1 MTRDAFGTAALRAA
15 VLGAWRSSPAR
26 LREDANTEE
35 DHARGYYRD
44 RVLVELAQ
52 NAADA
57 ATRAGVPGRLLLRL
71 ASTPDGEVLIAANT
85 GEPLDDAGVASL
97 ASMRAS
103 AKRDGEPT
111 DATSSGP
118 HGHAGMGV
126 VGRFGVGFAAVRAV
140 ADEVSVLST
149 SGGVRFSVADTIEM
163 LARASQDSPALADE
177 VRRRDGS
184 LPALRLPLPAEGAPP
199 TGYDTAVV
207 LELRDEVAA
216 DEVRTLLARVGDPML
231 LALPGLVEI
240 VVEDDAGE
248 HPVRR
253 IADVADRWR
262 IASAHGELDL
272 ALLAA
277 RPVEERGAR
286 AWRVTWAVPRTA
298 AAPGDRALMPDDY
311 WSSASAEPVFAPRAA
326 WQRVVHAPTPT
337 DEPCSVP
344 ALLVATLPLDPTRRH
359 VAAGPLTDA
368 VLDHAARVYARL
380 AVSVAV
386 DGGDPLDLVPT
397 GLPAGALDSALRD
410 RIVER
415 LARTPLLA
423 AAAPAPAREPGQADA
438 TDPAGTVF
446 RSATGAFDP
455 LSPLPDDESDGAG
468 RIDVFGAAE
477 VGQVDPDSLIE
488 PRRAVAVVGAIGRDP
503 VAVGALALRAS
514 GLVRLAPGT
523 EAAAR
528 TLGVELRELAD
539 LVEELPA
546 MHSGPPEEWRELY
559 AALEP
564 AASDAS
570 VREALGSLPVP
581 LADGRMVR
589 GPRGLVQLPA
599 QDADAVERDVV
610 FAGTEADQVDSAT
623 GGWTG
628 TGVLDVL
635 SRWGLRVV
643 HPAAQHPLLA
653 QLGAEEVD
661 AAGLLRHAAV
671 RQAVLDQADDDD
683 LEVARAVT
691 DAVLTLVRHALGERT
706 RAGDRSPREVVD
718 RDTAGW
724 LGLLTLTAADGEPT
738 PAHGLVL
745 TGSIASRLLDPR
757 VLAPVEL
764 ATIERWGADV
774 LVAAGVRD
782 DLVAVRVTGVVAD
795 PDQLDDEGNGAS
807 ALAAQSLDGWPQYV
821 VALSHALGRG
831 AYVPEVVAV
840 ADLDAVDPD
849 AWAEV
854 LDRLATQPALRRALL
869 DPVRAEGQGGR
880 EAPSYASWWLRARA
894 GIGLDHPFAS
904 AEADDAVRR
913 LLPAAPESVRPLDA
927 QVQRALGGV
936 ATLTSLDASAWARV
950 LAGLGPAGSPV
961 DLALATALWR
971 AWSSLAADV
980 DRVGGGPG
988 DDVELVPALVDAHR
1002 VVVVHAD
1009 DAAVADA
1016 PMWLQRTDVAALVP
1030 APPAVAGALAAL
1042 LDVPLASELA
1052 EGVVDDNDDGP
1063 READLVPTPEG
1074 VLALWPEAP
1083 PTWVEHETLHVD
1095 GTPVDWWVE
1104 GGGVDAVVHATQLA
1118 GLARG
1123 LAQAAGRWV
1132 DRHAVEV
1139 VLTEPARAQDLAVEM
1154 ALDPAAGQGS

>member
-15 VLGAWRSSPAR
+15 VLGAWRASPAR

-103 AKRDGEPT
+103 AKRDDGPV
-111 DATSSGP
+111 APGSSAP
-118 HGHAGMGV
+118 HGPAGMGV

-149 SGGVRFSVADTIEM
+149 TGGVRFSLADTQEL
-163 LARASQDSPALADE
+163 LARASEESPALADE

-216 DEVRTLLARVGDPML
+216 DEVRSLLAQVGDPML

-240 VVEDDAGE
+240 VVEDDTAE
-248 HPVRR
+248 LPVRR
-253 IADVADRWR
+253 VADVADRWR

-272 ALLAA
+272 ALLAD
-277 RPVEERGAR
+277 RPVEERLAR
-286 AWRVTWAVPRTA
+286 AWRVTWAVPRVADGT
-298 AAPGDRALMPDDY
+298 GGRAVSPDDY
-311 WSSASAEPVFAPRAA
+311 WSTATGDAARAPHAS
-326 WQRVVHAPTPT
+326 WHRVVHAPTPT

-368 VLDHAARVYARL
+368 VLVHAARVYARL

-397 GLPAGALDSALRD
+397 GLPAGALDGALREL
-410 RIVER
+410 IVER
-415 LARTPLLA
+415 LAGTPLLA
-423 AAAPAPAREPGQADA
+423 PAAPTARAAAATQAGDDAGPAEAASP
-438 TDPAGTVF
+438 VF
-446 RSATGAFDP
+446 RAGTGAFDP
-455 LSPLPDDESDGAG
+455 MSRLPDDEADAAG
-468 RIDVFGAAE
+468 RIDVSGAAE
-477 VGQVDPDSLIE
+477 VGQVDPDSLVE

-523 EAAAR
+523 EPAAR

-564 AASDAS
+564 AATDAS

-599 QDADAVERDVV
+599 EDAD
-610 FAGTEADQVDSAT
+610 T

-635 SRWGLRVV
+635 ARWGLRVV
-643 HPAAQHPLLA
+643 HPAAQHPLLT
-653 QLGAEEVD
+653 QLGAEDCD
-661 AAGLLRHAAV
+661 AAGLLRHVAV

-683 LEVARAVT
+683 LEVARDVT
-691 DAVLTLVRHALGERT
+691 DAVLTLVRHALGERAP
-706 RAGDRSPREVVD
+706 AGDGSPRDAVY

-738 PAHGLVL
+738 PANGLVL
-745 TGSIASRLLDPR
+745 TGSVAARLLDPR
-757 VLAPVEL
+757 VLAPVEV

-782 DLVAVRVTGVVAD
+782 DLVAVRVTEVVAD

-807 ALAAQSLDGWPQYV
+807 AIAAQSLDGWPEYV
-821 VALSHALGRG
+821 AALSDALGRG

-840 ADLDAVDPD
+840 ADLDAVDAD

-854 LDRLATQPALRRALL
+854 LDRLATLPALRRALL

-880 EAPSYASWWLRARA
+880 EAPSYAAWWLRARA
-894 GIGLDHPFAS
+894 GIGLDHPFAT
-904 AEADDAVRR
+904 ADADDAVRR
-913 LLPAAPESVRPLDA
+913 LLPAAPEAVRPLDS

-936 ATLTSLDASAWARV
+936 ATLTSLDGAAWARV

-971 AWSSLAADV
+971 AWSTLAADA
-980 DRVGGGPG
+980 DRDGGGPG
-988 DDVELVPALVDAHR
+988 DDVELVPALVDERR

-1030 APPAVAGALAAL
+1030 APPATAAALAAL

-1052 EGVVDDNDDGP
+1052 EGVVDDNADGP

-1074 VLALWPEAP
+1074 VLALLPDAP
-1083 PTWVEHETLHVD
+1083 TTWVEHETLHVD

-1104 GGGVDAVVHATQLA
+1104 GSGPDAVVHATQLA

-1139 VLTEPARAQDLAVEM
+1139 VLSEPARADDLAVEM
-1154 ALDPAAGQGS
+1154 ALDPAAGRGS

>member
-15 VLGAWRSSPAR
+15 VLGAWRASPAR

-57 ATRAGVPGRLLLRL
+57 ATRAGMPGRLLLRL
-71 ASTPDGEVLIAANT
+71 ASTPDGAVLIAANT

-103 AKRDGEPT
+103 AKRDGGPT
-111 DATSSGP
+111 VPPSNIP

-163 LARASQDSPALADE
+163 LARASHDSPPLADE

-216 DEVRTLLARVGDPML
+216 DEVRTLLAQVGDPML

-240 VVEDDAGE
+240 VVEDDTGE

-272 ALLAA
+272 ALLAD

-286 AWRVTWAVPRTA
+286 AWRVTWAVPRTTGA
-298 AAPGDRALMPDDY
+298 SGDRTLIPDDY
-311 WSSASAEPVFAPRAA
+311 WSTASDEPAFVPRAA

-359 VAAGPLTDA
+359 VATGPLTDA

-397 GLPAGALDSALRD
+397 GLPAGALDSALRE

-423 AAAPAPAREPGQADA
+423 AAAPAPEREPGQADA
-438 TDPAGTVF
+438 TEPASPVF
-446 RSATGAFDP
+446 RSATGGFDP

-468 RIDVFGAAE
+468 RIDVTGAAE
-477 VGQVDPDSLIE
+477 VGQVDPGSLVE

-528 TLGVELRELAD
+528 TLGVELREIAD
-539 LVEELPA
+539 LVDELPA
-546 MHSGPPEEWRELY
+546 MNSGPPEAWRELY

-564 AASDAS
+564 AATDAS
-570 VREALGSLPVP
+570 VREALASLPVP

-599 QDADAVERDVV
+599 QDADAAERDVV
-610 FAGTEADQVDSAT
+610 DAGTEADQDDSAT

-643 HPAAQHPLLA
+643 HPAAQHPLLT

-683 LEVARAVT
+683 LEVARDVT

-706 RAGDRSPREVVD
+706 RAGDRSPRDVVD

-745 TGSIASRLLDPR
+745 TGSIAARLLDPR

-782 DLVAVRVTGVVAD
+782 DLVAVRVTEVVAD

-821 VALSHALGRG
+821 TALSHALGRG
-831 AYVPEVVAV
+831 AYVPEVMAV

-854 LDRLATQPALRRALL
+854 LDRLASQPALRRALL

-880 EAPSYASWWLRARA
+880 EAPSYASWWLRNRA

-913 LLPAAPESVRPLDA
+913 LLPAAPEPVRPLDA
-927 QVQRALGGV
+927 RVQHALGGV
-936 ATLTSLDASAWARV
+936 ATLTSLDAGAWARV

-988 DDVELVPALVDAHR
+988 DDVELVPALVDDRR

-1030 APPAVAGALAAL
+1030 APPAVAAALAAL
-1042 LDVPLASELA
+1042 LDMPLASELA
-1052 EGVVDDNDDGP
+1052 EGVVDDNADGP

-1074 VLALWPEAP
+1074 VLALLPEAP

-1104 GGGVDAVVHATQLA
+1104 GAGVDAVVHATQLA

-1154 ALDPAAGQGS
+1154 ALDPAAGQSS

>member
-15 VLGAWRSSPAR
+15 VLGAWRASPAR

-103 AKRDGEPT
+103 AKRDG
-111 DATSSGP
+111 GP
-118 HGHAGMGV
+118 ASRASHGHAGLGV

-149 SGGVRFSVADTIEM
+149 SGGVRFSLADTQEM
-163 LARASQDSPALADE
+163 LARASEESPALADE

-216 DEVRTLLARVGDPML
+216 DEVRALLAQVGDPML

-240 VVEDDAGE
+240 VVEDDTGE
-248 HPVRR
+248 LPVRR
-253 IADVADRWR
+253 VADVADRWR
-262 IASAHGELDL
+262 VASAHGELDL
-272 ALLAA
+272 ALLAD

-298 AAPGDRALMPDDY
+298 SGSGARDLSPDDY
-311 WSSASAEPVFAPRAA
+311 WSTASADPALGAHA
-326 WQRVVHAPTPT
+326 SWHHVVHAPTPT

-397 GLPAGALDSALRD
+397 GLPAGALDGSLREL
-410 RIVER
+410 IVER

-423 AAAPAPAREPGQADA
+423 PAAPAAEREPGQADA
-438 TDPAGTVF
+438 VSPVF
-446 RSATGAFDP
+446 RAGTGAFDAMN
-455 LSPLPDDESDGAG
+455 PLPDDESDGAG
-468 RIDVFGAAE
+468 RIDVSGAADI
-477 VGQVDPDSLIE
+477 GQVDPDSLVE

-546 MHSGPPEEWRELY
+546 MHSGPPEEWRDLY

-564 AASDAS
+564 AATDAA

-599 QDADAVERDVV
+599 EDVV
-610 FAGTEADQVDSAT
+610 VDTDAAAGSEIDLETSVT

-628 TGVLDVL
+628 TGILDVL
-635 SRWGLRVV
+635 ARWGLRVV
-643 HPAAQHPLLA
+643 HPAAQHPLLT

-683 LEVARAVT
+683 LEVARDVT
-691 DAVLTLVRHALGERT
+691 EAVLTLVRHALGERT
-706 RAGDRSPREVVD
+706 RAGDRSPRDVVD
-718 RDTAGW
+718 PDTAGW

-745 TGSIASRLLDPR
+745 TGSVASRLLDPR

-782 DLVAVRVTGVVAD
+782 DLVAVRVTDVVAD
-795 PDQLDDEGNGAS
+795 PAQLDDEGNGAS
-807 ALAAQSLDGWPQYV
+807 ALAAQSLDGWPEYV
-821 VALSHALGRG
+821 AALSHALGRG

-840 ADLDAVDPD
+840 ADLDAVDAE

-880 EAPSYASWWLRARA
+880 EAPSYTAWWLRARA
-894 GIGLDHPFAS
+894 GIGLDHPFAT

-913 LLPAAPESVRPLDA
+913 LLPPAPESVRPLDA

-936 ATLTSLDASAWARV
+936 ATLTSLDAAAWARV

-971 AWSSLAADV
+971 AWATLAADA
-980 DRVGGGPG
+980 DRDGGGPG
-988 DDVELVPALVDAHR
+988 GDVELVPALVDERR

-1030 APPAVAGALAAL
+1030 APPAIAAALAAL

-1052 EGVVDDNDDGP
+1052 EGAVDDNVDGP

-1074 VLALWPEAP
+1074 VLALLPDAP
-1083 PTWVEHETLHVD
+1083 LTWVEHETLHVD

-1104 GGGVDAVVHATQLA
+1104 GVGADAVVHATQLA

-1139 VLTEPARAQDLAVEM
+1139 VLTEPLRAQDLAVEM
-1154 ALDPAAGQGS
+1154 ALDPAAGLPA

>member
-1 MTRDAFGTAALRAA
+1 MTHDAFGTAALRAA
-15 VLGAWRSSPAR
+15 VLGAWRGSPAR

-103 AKRDGEPT
+103 AKRDAGAGDP
-111 DATSSGP
+111 AGSAP
-118 HGHAGMGV
+118 QGHAAMGV

-149 SGGVRFSVADTIEM
+149 SGGVRFSLADTQEM
-163 LARASQDSPALADE
+163 LARAAEESPGLADE

-216 DEVRTLLARVGDPML
+216 DEVRALLAQVGDPLL

-240 VVEDDAGE
+240 VVEDDTAE
-248 HPVRR
+248 LPVRR
-253 IADVADRWR
+253 VADVADRWR

-272 ALLAA
+272 ALLAG

-298 AAPGDRALMPDDY
+298 SGSGGRPLSPDDY
-311 WSSASAEPVFAPRAA
+311 WSTAPADTAPVGPALAGTTLAPHVS

-397 GLPAGALDSALRD
+397 GLAAGALDGALRE

-423 AAAPAPAREPGQADA
+423 PAAPAAPAAERERGRADA
-438 TDPAGTVF
+438 PEPAGPVF
-446 RSATGAFDP
+446 RSGTGAFDP
-455 LSPLPDDESDGAG
+455 MSTLPDDESDSAE
-468 RIDVFGAAE
+468 RVDVAGAAE
-477 VGQVDPDSLIE
+477 VGQVDPAGLVE
-488 PRRAVAVVGAIGRDP
+488 PSRAVAVVGVIGHDRI
-503 VAVGALALRAS
+503 AVGALALRMS

-523 EAAAR
+523 ETAAR

-539 LVEELPA
+539 LVDELPA
-546 MHSGPPEEWRELY
+546 LHSGPPEEWRDLY
-559 AALEP
+559 DALEP
-564 AASDAS
+564 AATDAS

-581 LADGRMVR
+581 LVDGRMVR

-599 QDADAVERDVV
+599 EDAP
-610 FAGTEADQVDSAT
+610 EA

-628 TGVLDVL
+628 TGFLDVL
-635 SRWGLRVV
+635 ARWGLRVV
-643 HPAAQHPLLA
+643 HPAARHPLLT
-653 QLGAEEVD
+653 QLGAQEVD

-683 LEVARAVT
+683 LEVARDVT
-691 DAVLTLVRHALGERT
+691 EAVLTLVQHALGERA
-706 RAGDRSPREVVD
+706 RDGNRSPRDVVD

-724 LGLLTLTAADGEPT
+724 LGLLTLTAADGEPA

-745 TGSIASRLLDPR
+745 TGSIAARLLDPR
-757 VLAPVEL
+757 VLAPVEV

-774 LVAAGVRD
+774 LVAAGVRE
-782 DLVAVRVTGVVAD
+782 DLVAVRVTDVVAD
-795 PDQLDDEGNGAS
+795 PDQLDDEGNGANE
-807 ALAAQSLDGWPQYV
+807 LAAQSLDGWPEYV
-821 VALSHALGRG
+821 AALSHALGRG
-831 AYVPEVVAV
+831 AYVPEIVAV

-849 AWAEV
+849 MWAEV
-854 LDRLATQPALRRALL
+854 LDRFSTQPALRRALL
-869 DPVRAEGQGGR
+869 DPVRAEGQGSR
-880 EAPSYASWWLRARA
+880 EAPSYASWWFRARA
-894 GIGLDHPFAS
+894 GIGLDHPFAT

-913 LLPAAPESVRPLDA
+913 LLPAAPEPVRPLDP

-936 ATLTSLDASAWARV
+936 ATLTSLDATAWARV

-980 DRVGGGPG
+980 DRDGGGPG
-988 DDVELVPALVDAHR
+988 DDVELVPALIDGHR
-1002 VVVVHAD
+1002 VVVVHAE
-1009 DAAVADA
+1009 DAAIADA

-1030 APPAVAGALAAL
+1030 APPALAAALAAL

-1052 EGVVDDNDDGP
+1052 EGSVDDNADGP
-1063 READLVPTPEG
+1063 RDADLVTTPDG
-1074 VLALWPEAP
+1074 VLALLADAP
-1083 PTWVEHETLHVD
+1083 LTWVEHETLHVD

-1104 GGGVDAVVHATQLA
+1104 GSGVDAVVHATQLA

-1123 LAQAAGRWV
+1123 LAQAAGRWA
-1132 DRHAVEV
+1132 DRHAIEV
-1139 VLTEPARAQDLAVEM
+1139 VLTDPLRAGDLAVEM
-1154 ALDPAAGQGS
+1154 ALDPVAEQRL

>member
-15 VLGAWRSSPAR
+15 VLGAWRASPAR

-103 AKRDGEPT
+103 AKRDGGPE
-111 DATSSGP
+111 SGVP
-118 HGHAGMGV
+118 HGHAGLGV

-149 SGGVRFSVADTIEM
+149 SGGVRFSLADTQEM
-163 LARASQDSPALADE
+163 LARASEESPALADE

-216 DEVRTLLARVGDPML
+216 DEVRALLAQVGDPML

-240 VVEDDAGE
+240 VVEDDTGE
-248 HPVRR
+248 LPVRR
-253 IADVADRWR
+253 VADVADRWR
-262 IASAHGELDL
+262 IASAHGEIDL
-272 ALLAA
+272 ALLAD

-298 AAPGDRALMPDDY
+298 TGSSARALSPDDY
-311 WSSASAEPVFAPRAA
+311 WSTASADPASGRHASWP
-326 WQRVVHAPTPT
+326 RVVHAPTPT

-397 GLPAGALDSALRD
+397 GLPAGALDGALREL
-410 RIVER
+410 IVER

-423 AAAPAPAREPGQADA
+423 PAAPPTEREPRQADA
-438 TDPAGTVF
+438 ASPVFRAGT
-446 RSATGAFDP
+446 APFDP
-455 LSPLPDDESDGAG
+455 LSPLPEDESDGAG
-468 RIDVFGAAE
+468 QIDVSGTAE
-477 VGQVDPDSLIE
+477 VGQVDPDSLVE

-523 EAAAR
+523 ESAAR

-546 MHSGPPEEWRELY
+546 MHSGPPEEWRDLY

-564 AASDAS
+564 AATDAS

-599 QDADAVERDVV
+599 EDVVADADTDAPAGSER
-610 FAGTEADQVDSAT
+610 EATAA

-628 TGVLDVL
+628 SGVLDVL
-635 SRWGLRVV
+635 ARWGLRVV
-643 HPAAQHPLLA
+643 HPAAQHPLLT

-661 AAGLLRHAAV
+661 AAGLLRHTAV
-671 RQAVLDQADDDD
+671 RQAVLDQAEDDD
-683 LEVARAVT
+683 LEVARDVT
-691 DAVLTLVRHALGERT
+691 DAVLTLVRHALGERS
-706 RAGDRSPREVVD
+706 RGGERSPRDAVD
-718 RDTAGW
+718 PETASW

-745 TGSIASRLLDPR
+745 TGSVASRLLDPR
-757 VLAPVEL
+757 VLAPVEV
-764 ATIERWGADV
+764 ATSERWGAAV

-782 DLVAVRVTGVVAD
+782 DLVAVRVTDVVAD

-807 ALAAQSLDGWPQYV
+807 ALAAQSLDGWPEYV
-821 VALSHALGRG
+821 AELSRVLGHG
-831 AYVPEVVAV
+831 VYVPEIVAV
-840 ADLDAVDPD
+840 ADLDAVDGD

-880 EAPSYASWWLRARA
+880 EAPSYAAWWLRARA
-894 GIGLDHPFAS
+894 GIGLDHPFAT
-904 AEADDAVRR
+904 ADADDAVRR

-936 ATLTSLDASAWARV
+936 STLTSLDAAAWARV

-971 AWSSLAADV
+971 AWATLAADTER
-980 DRVGGGPG
+980 DGGGPG
-988 DDVELVPALVDAHR
+988 DDVELVPALVDERR

-1009 DAAVADA
+1009 DAAVADT

-1030 APPAVAGALAAL
+1030 APPALAAALAAL

-1052 EGVVDDNDDGP
+1052 EGAVDDNADGP

-1074 VLALWPEAP
+1074 VLALLPDAP
-1083 PTWVEHETLHVD
+1083 PTWVEHEALHVD

-1104 GGGVDAVVHATQLA
+1104 GVGTDAVVHATQLA

-1123 LAQAAGRWV
+1123 LAQATGRWV

-1139 VLTEPARAQDLAVEM
+1139 VLTEPLRAQDLAVEM
-1154 ALDPAAGQGS
+1154 ALDPVAGSPA

>member
-15 VLGAWRSSPAR
+15 VLGAWRASPAR

-57 ATRAGVPGRLLLRL
+57 AMRAGVPGRLLLRL

-103 AKRDGEPT
+103 AKRDGGQT
-111 DATSSGP
+111 VATSGVP
-118 HGHAGMGV
+118 HGPAGMGV

-149 SGGVRFSVADTIEM
+149 SGGVRFSVADTMEM
-163 LARASQDSPALADE
+163 LARASSESPALADE

-216 DEVRTLLARVGDPML
+216 DEVRTLLAQVGDPML

-253 IADVADRWR
+253 VADVADRWR

-272 ALLAA
+272 ALLAD
-277 RPVEERGAR
+277 RPVEERSAR

-298 AAPGDRALMPDDY
+298 AASGERALIPDDF
-311 WSSASAEPVFAPRAA
+311 WSTASADPTLAPRAS
-326 WQRVVHAPTPT
+326 WHRVVHAPTPT

-397 GLPAGALDSALRD
+397 GLPAGALDAALRE

-423 AAAPAPAREPGQADA
+423 PAAPASEREPGQADA
-438 TDPAGTVF
+438 SEPAGPIF
-446 RSATGAFDP
+446 RAGTGAFDP

-468 RIDVFGAAE
+468 RIDVAGAAE
-477 VGQVDPDSLIE
+477 VGQIDPDSLVE
-488 PRRAVAVVGAIGRDP
+488 PGRAVAVVGAIGHDP

-546 MHSGPPEEWRELY
+546 MNSGPPAEWRELY

-564 AASDAS
+564 AATDAS
-570 VREALGSLPVP
+570 VREALGALPVP

-599 QDADAVERDVV
+599 EDADAVDRDV
-610 FAGTEADQVDSAT
+610 AGTGADESQDTSGT

-635 SRWGLRVV
+635 ARWGLRVV
-643 HPAAQHPLLA
+643 HPAAQHPLLT

-683 LEVARAVT
+683 LEVARDVT

-706 RAGDRSPREVVD
+706 RSGDRSPRDVVD
-718 RDTAGW
+718 RDTAAW

-745 TGSIASRLLDPR
+745 TGSVAARLLDPR

-764 ATIERWGADV
+764 ATLERWGADV
-774 LVAAGVRD
+774 LAAAGVRD
-782 DLVAVRVTGVVAD
+782 DLVAVRVTDVVAD

-807 ALAAQSLDGWPQYV
+807 ALAAQSLDGWPEYV
-821 VALSHALGRG
+821 AELARALGRG

-840 ADLDAVDPD
+840 ADLDAVDAD

-880 EAPSYASWWLRARA
+880 EAPSYASWWLCTRA
-894 GIGLDHPFAS
+894 GIGLDHPFAT

-936 ATLTSLDASAWARV
+936 ATLTSLDAAAWARV

-971 AWSSLAADV
+971 AWASLAADV
-980 DRVGGGPG
+980 ERVDGGPG
-988 DDVELVPALVDAHR
+988 DDIELVPALVDERR

-1030 APPAVAGALAAL
+1030 APPAVAAALAAL

-1052 EGVVDDNDDGP
+1052 EGVVDGNADGP
-1063 READLVPTPEG
+1063 RDADLVPTPEG
-1074 VLALWPEAP
+1074 VLALLPDAP

-1104 GGGVDAVVHATQLA
+1104 GAGVDAVVHATQLA

-1139 VLTEPARAQDLAVEM
+1139 VLTEPLRAQDLAVEM
-1154 ALDPAAGQGS
+1154 ALDPVAGQGS